1 MPVPSSGQISMLG
14 IFSEKNEDD
23 YTAANIDGE
32 SNISLRGLSVDL
44 VSDTSTGGDIAI
56 NTDGWLPTTNT
67 SGQTGSGI
75 GSTPHGME
83 EFRGYDHDHVATNT
97 TATITSGYAHY
108 ITSGPRG
115 STRIQFSKGYVG
127 PAPAPT
133 LSAPPSGSI
142 SNSNIILTG
151 GTLGVITSFA
161 QYTVGPGGAIYIRLM
176 VYNTS
181 ASANSGFT
189 NVVLTQTALSN
200 TLTLART
207 SAFSF
212 AHDSSTNHR
221 TWTWYYHPTT
231 TGYSNT
237 VYGSVSASGFTSK
250 LFGDYNTGSGTDSN
264 PRTTAVFS

>member
-1 MPVPSSGQISMLG
+1 MAVPTSGSISMRG

-23 YTAANIDGE
+23 YGAANMDGE
-32 SNISLRGLSVDL
+32 TGLSLRGLSSNSY
-44 VSDTSTGGDIAI
+44 SDTSSGGNINLNTGYASSASGGANLVNAPYAI
-56 NTDGWLPTTNT
+56 
-67 SGQTGSGI
+67 S
-75 GSTPHGME
+75 
-83 EFRGYDHDHVATNT
+83 EFRGYDHDAVVTNT

-127 PAPAPT
+127 PSPAPG

-161 QYTVGPGGAIYIRLM
+161 HYTVGPGGAVYFRLII
-176 VYNTS
+176 YNTS

-212 AHDSSTNHR
+212 AYSSSNNTR
-221 TWTWYYHPTT
+221 TWLWYCT
-231 TGYSNT
+231 
-237 VYGSVSASGFTSK
+237 
-250 LFGDYNTGSGTDSN
+250 YNF
-264 PRTTAVFS
+264 RI